1 MASVRDYRDQNNVSP
16 ASNSNIYQPPN
27 SVGHWSQNW
36 PQISSETMDDEASVS
51 PPHFRLVYLF
61 TFLILFKKILNIKN
75 EFKKTK
81 IFFIHFSNNPVKP
94 SVISVKTDPELMN
107 LEFRKKAKIEATPNT
122 SSTIPPPSSRQGNN
136 KKPSG
141 AGRGGGGHKA
151 VNKQPKAPGSG
162 AGGGQNDQAGGNKR
176 VYSCPHCQR

>member
-1 MASVRDYRDQNNVSP
+1 MLF
-16 ASNSNIYQPPN
+16 IY
-27 SVGHWSQNW
+27 
-36 PQISSETMDDEASVS
+36 
-51 PPHFRLVYLF
+51 
-61 TFLILFKKILNIKN
+61 
-75 EFKKTK
+75 
-81 IFFIHFSNNPVKP
+81 FSNNPVKP

-141 AGRGGGGHKA
+141 AGRGGGGGGHKA